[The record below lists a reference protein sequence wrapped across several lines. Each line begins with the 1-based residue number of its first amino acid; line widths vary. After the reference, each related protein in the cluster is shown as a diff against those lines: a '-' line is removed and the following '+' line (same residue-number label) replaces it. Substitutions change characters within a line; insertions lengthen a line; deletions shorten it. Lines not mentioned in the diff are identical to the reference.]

1 MRAPACGKGRLFKQ
15 AYDEARR
22 RKLELAV
29 LRLRGERAVMAAFV
43 VAAVN
48 LFIEREVAR
57 ADLFIE
63 GWVARPKQIC
73 ICSNKYRKA

>member
-1 MRAPACGKGRLFKQ
+1 MRAPGCGKGRLFKQ

-29 LRLRGERAVMAAFV
+29 LRGERAVMAAFV

-48 LFIEREVAR
+48 LFIER
-57 ADLFIE
+57 
-63 GWVARPKQIC
+63 
-73 ICSNKYRKA
+73 